1 MRPKLALGANEFSSH
16 MSPAHSLFYCPKSS
30 YRTRQ
35 ETVGESENQGEMAF
49 WRVGQG
55 HAVIVKE
62 EQEYPWNWEVT
73 LLVFSSVS
81 LGTELS
87 SQQTHMASAVTESKF
102 LAGFTLIG
110 LSTSQD
116 SCEGFRVQ
124 SSGETAELPKS
135 PTLLAC
141 SVWQGLLSGQSHPAW
156 LWRRAESA
164 SQQSPGSRHFWSL
177 I

>member
-1 MRPKLALGANEFSSH
+1 MSLVTH

-35 ETVGESENQGEMAF
+35 GTVGESENQGEMAF

-73 LLVFSSVS
+73 LRVFSSVS

-87 SQQTHMASAVTESKF
+87 SQQTHMASTVTESKF
-102 LAGFTLIG
+102 LAGFTLTG
-110 LSTSQD
+110 LSISQD
-116 SCEGFRVQ
+116 SYEGFRVQ
-124 SSGETAELPKS
+124 SSGETAGLPKS
-135 PTLLAC
+135 PTLLAR
-141 SVWQGLLSGQSHPAW
+141 SVWQGRLPEW
-156 LWRRAESA
+156 PE
-164 SQQSPGSRHFWSL
+164 PPSL
-177 I
+177 AVEMGRVCK

>member
-1 MRPKLALGANEFSSH
+1 M
-16 MSPAHSLFYCPKSS
+16 
-30 YRTRQ
+30 
-35 ETVGESENQGEMAF
+35 
-49 WRVGQG
+49 
-55 HAVIVKE
+55 
-62 EQEYPWNWEVT
+62 T

-87 SQQTHMASAVTESKF
+87 GQQTHMASAVTESKF

-124 SSGETAELPKS
+124 SSGETAGLPKS

-141 SVWQGLLSGQSHPAW
+141 SVWQGLLPEWPEPPSLAVETG
-156 LWRRAESA
+156 RVCKSA
-164 SQQSPGSRHFWSL
+164 KPWFQTSLVIDLISTFKNIPEASSEQCIRDLVSFFSLLLSYPCLIKTHFFPYEFSFK
-177 I
+177 